1 MSQNHATIKQ
11 PGAFS
16 TWYNGNS
23 GQRTVGAFY
32 SLGAS
37 VVIIGALF
45 KIMHWPGA
53 GYVLTAGMVTEAIL
67 FFIGVFEKP
76 HKNYHWEN
84 VYPSLLDG
92 NYVSGPVATIRPAE
106 RVGIGDVASLDQSDA
121 KKLEDGIK
129 QLAETAGQLGNISQA
144 AAKSETFARNL
155 SHASDAVAAFT
166 VKQQSLD
173 EVSVNMIK
181 SYQEISG
188 TLSNVSS
195 GMKEYANKTAALGNN
210 ISSIN
215 SIYELELKNIQAQAQ
230 AISSHTSKLTAASSD
245 LEKLFSV
252 VSSSARDMEV
262 YKEQTEKLARQ
273 ISALNQVYGD
283 MLNVVRR

>member
-76 HKNYHWEN
+76 HKNYNWER
-84 VYPSLLDG
+84 VYPSLLDD
-92 NYVSGPVATIRPAE
+92 NYISGPVATIRPTE
-106 RVGIGDVASLDQSDA
+106 RIGITDVASLDPNDA
-121 KKLEDGIK
+121 KNLEDGIK

-173 EVSVNMIK
+173 EVSASMIK

-195 GMKEYANKTAALGNN
+195 GMKEYANKTAVLGNN

>member
-76 HKNYHWEN
+76 HKNYNWER
-84 VYPSLLDG
+84 VYPSLLDD
-92 NYVSGPVATIRPAE
+92 NYISGPVATIRPTE
-106 RVGIGDVASLDQSDA
+106 RIGITDVASLDPNDA

-129 QLAETAGQLGNISQA
+129 QLAEIAGQ
-144 AAKSETFARNL
+144 
-155 SHASDAVAAFT
+155 D
-166 VKQQSLD
+166 
-173 EVSVNMIK
+173 
-181 SYQEISG
+181 
-188 TLSNVSS
+188 TLS
-195 GMKEYANKTAALGNN
+195 
-210 ISSIN
+210 
-215 SIYELELKNIQAQAQ
+215 ELPPVL
-230 AISSHTSKLTAASSD
+230 L
-245 LEKLFSV
+245 
-252 VSSSARDMEV
+252 
-262 YKEQTEKLARQ
+262 
-273 ISALNQVYGD
+273 
-283 MLNVVRR
+283 

>member
-76 HKNYHWEN
+76 HKNYKWER
-84 VYPSLLDG
+84 VYPSLLDD
-92 NYVSGPVATIRPAE
+92 NYISGPVATIRPTE
-106 RVGIGDVASLDQSDA
+106 RIGITDVASLDPNDA

-173 EVSVNMIK
+173 EVSASMIK

-195 GMKEYANKTAALGNN
+195 GMKEYANKTAVLGNN

>member
-1 MSQNHATIKQ
+1 MSQNRATFKQ
-11 PGAFS
+11 PSGFS
-16 TWYNGNS
+16 AWYNSNG
-23 GQRTVGAFY
+23 GQRTVGALY
-32 SLGAS
+32 SVGAS
-37 VVIIGALF
+37 VVILGALF

-53 GYVLTAGMVTEAIL
+53 GYVLTAGMITEAIL

-76 HKNYHWEN
+76 HKNYNWEN
-84 VYPSLLDG
+84 VYPSLLD
-92 NYVSGPVATIRPAE
+92 SSAGPVATIRPAE
-106 RVGIGDVASLDQSDA
+106 RIGISDAASLDQSDA

-166 VKQQSLD
+166 LKQQSLD

-195 GMKEYANKTAALGNN
+195 GMKDYAAKTEALGNN

-230 AISSHTSKLTAASSD
+230 AISSHTSKLNAASAD
-245 LEKLFSV
+245 VDKLFTI
-252 VSSSARDMEV
+252 VSSSAKDMEI
-262 YKEQTEKLARQ
+262 YKQQTEKLARQ
-273 ISALNQVYGD
+273 ISDLNQVYGD

>member
-76 HKNYHWEN
+76 HKNYNWER
-84 VYPSLLDG
+84 VYPSLLDDSF
-92 NYVSGPVATIRPAE
+92 VSGPVTTIRPAE
-106 RVGIGDVASLDQSDA
+106 RGY
-121 KKLEDGIK
+121 
-129 QLAETAGQLGNISQA
+129 QA
-144 AAKSETFARNL
+144 TCRNSRAAR
-155 SHASDAVAAFT
+155 
-166 VKQQSLD
+166 
-173 EVSVNMIK
+173 
-181 SYQEISG
+181 
-188 TLSNVSS
+188 
-195 GMKEYANKTAALGNN
+195 
-210 ISSIN
+210 
-215 SIYELELKNIQAQAQ
+215 
-230 AISSHTSKLTAASSD
+230 
-245 LEKLFSV
+245 
-252 VSSSARDMEV
+252 
-262 YKEQTEKLARQ
+262 
-273 ISALNQVYGD
+273 
-283 MLNVVRR
+283 

>member
-1 MSQNHATIKQ
+1 MSQNHVTIKQ

-76 HKNYHWEN
+76 HKNYNWER
-84 VYPSLLDG
+84 VYPSLLDD
-92 NYVSGPVATIRPAE
+92 NYISGPVATIRPTE
-106 RVGIGDVASLDQSDA
+106 RIGITDVASLDPNDA

-173 EVSVNMIK
+173 EVSASMIK

-195 GMKEYANKTAALGNN
+195 GMKEYANKTAVLGNN